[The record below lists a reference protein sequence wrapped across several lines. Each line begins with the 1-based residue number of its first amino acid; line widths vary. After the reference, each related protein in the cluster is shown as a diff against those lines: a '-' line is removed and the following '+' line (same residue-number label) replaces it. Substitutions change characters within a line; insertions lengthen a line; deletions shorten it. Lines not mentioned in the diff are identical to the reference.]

1 MDEMKLHEAC
11 DFEPT
16 TAHEAY
22 LQQEVLR
29 LRSAMQEAA
38 DQIRRCD
45 YTPARSTLLVAL
57 GVLHNAADK
66 GRA

>member
-1 MDEMKLHEAC
+1 MDETKLPEAC
-11 DFEPT
+11 DFEPE
-16 TAHEAY
+16 TAPEAY
-22 LQQEVLR
+22 LQQEILC

-57 GVLHNAADK
+57 GRGA
-66 GRA
+66 